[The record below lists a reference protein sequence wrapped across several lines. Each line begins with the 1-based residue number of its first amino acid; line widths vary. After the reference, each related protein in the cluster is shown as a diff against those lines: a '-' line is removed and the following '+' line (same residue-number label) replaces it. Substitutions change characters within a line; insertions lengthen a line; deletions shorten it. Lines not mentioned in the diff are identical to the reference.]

1 MKQIKFIYDGVIS
14 GGILID
20 DNTII
25 CGCCGGIFKKD
36 EVEILEIYNTWVD
49 LSAEIIGNQIV
60 INFTIFLCEHMF
72 IGGRRIVTNL

>member
-1 MKQIKFIYDGVIS
+1 MKQIKFKYDGAIL

-25 CGCCGGIFKKD
+25 CGCCGCIFEKD
-36 EVEILEIYNTWVD
+36 AVEILEIYNTWVD

-60 INFTIFLCEHMF
+60 INFTIFFYANICSQAAGAL
-72 IGGRRIVTNL
+72 